1 MAADSMS
8 STISAIRSDT
18 ESVAGEID
26 QLEAGFR
33 SVDSELSRLETITGE
48 FVTRIAA

>member
-1 MAADSMS
+1 MS
-8 STISAIRSDT
+8 TTISAIRSDT

-26 QLEAGFR
+26 DLETGFR
-33 SVDSELSRLETITGE
+33 NVDGELARLETLAGE